1 MYRSLYELII
11 PSRPRLVYTA
21 RGAEPFPGEG
31 RFPQVRWEAC
41 VNEKAAF
48 EMALAGAIA
57 SKRTA
62 CLFSVAGVY
71 EALDPLMSSAYTG
84 VKGGFVVVCVKEGPL
99 DATPLGP
106 FSKLPVLVADGTAAD
121 LSRVLPFAFDLS
133 ERHEIPCLVETL
145 PLRGT
150 VDQAAEPPQPQAA
163 AVSRFERN
171 PARWAAIPQFRY
183 ELHRALN
190 EKVERIREELE
201 AYGGNEE
208 VVRGGSGLITHRAMT
223 SPPAGGEVSLLSL
236 GAVFPLPERK
246 VSAFMDRMEEVRIA
260 EGPYPAI
267 ELQVRQKERLSGGMA
282 GGSIALHPSGGR
294 DAEEVLFGS
303 RVVRDE
309 LGPASSINMA
319 HGMATS
325 GIEGEIIAV
334 TDEEAFL
341 HSGLPAYVNTLY
353 NGSAF
358 LLVVRARERAKEIE
372 AVLAGFGARCLRVR
386 EAGEIERY
394 TGTGEPTVLLY
405 EGDL

>member
-1 MYRSLYELII
+1 VYRSLYELIL
-11 PSRPRLVYTA
+11 PCSPRLVYTA
-21 RGAEPFPGEG
+21 RGAEPFPAEE
-31 RFPQVRWEAC
+31 RFPWVRWEAC

-48 EMALAGAIA
+48 EMALAGAYA
-57 SKRTA
+57 SKRVA
-62 CLFSVAGVY
+62 CLFTVAGVY

-84 VKGGFVVVCVKEGPL
+84 VKGGFVVVCVKESAL
-99 DATPLGP
+99 DVTPLGP
-106 FSKLPVLVADGTAAD
+106 FSKLPLLVSDGTAVD
-121 LSRVLPFAFDLS
+121 LSRALSFAFDLS

-145 PLRGT
+145 PPPGA
-150 VDQAAEPPQPQAA
+150 VDQAGEILPPAT
-163 AVSRFERN
+163 VSRFERN

-190 EKVERIREELE
+190 DKVERIRAEFET
-201 AYGGNEE
+201 YGGNEQ
-208 VVRGGSGLITHRAMT
+208 VVRGKSGLITHRAT
-223 SPPAGGEVSLLSL
+223 IGATADAGGSLLTL

-246 VSAFMDRMEEVRIA
+246 VSAFIDLMDEVRIA

-267 ELQVRQKERLSGGMA
+267 ELQVRQKERLRGGMA
-282 GGSIALHPSGGR
+282 GGRIAPPPPGSPT
-294 DAEEVLFGS
+294 EEVLFGS
-303 RVVRDE
+303 RVQRDD

-325 GIEGEIIAV
+325 GTEGEILAV

-341 HSGLPAYVNTLY
+341 HSGLPAFVNALY

-358 LLVVRARERAKEIE
+358 LLVVRTGERAKEIE
-372 AVLAGFGARCLRVR
+372 AVLAGFGFTRCFRIG

-394 TGTGEPTVLLY
+394 TGTGRLTVLLY